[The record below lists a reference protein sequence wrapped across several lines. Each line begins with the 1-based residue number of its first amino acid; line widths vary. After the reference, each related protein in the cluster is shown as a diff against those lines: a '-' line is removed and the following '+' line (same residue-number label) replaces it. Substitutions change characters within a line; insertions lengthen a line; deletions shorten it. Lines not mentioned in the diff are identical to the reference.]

1 MELLRFDYIFQ
12 CFSLSYFDLDFL
24 CFLSCQEAGQV
35 LLYWKIIYA
44 LWRITKNEFVFLF
57 FYLVL
62 FPSLYH
68 SPYLSIKVVGVR
80 KLMILWQS
88 F

>member
-44 LWRITKNEFVFLF
+44 LWRITKNEFVILF
-57 FYLVL
+57 SIWSSFRP
-62 FPSLYH
+62 FIIPH
-68 SPYLSIKVVGVR
+68 TSIKVVGIR
-80 KLMILWQS
+80 KVMILWQ
-88 F
+88 